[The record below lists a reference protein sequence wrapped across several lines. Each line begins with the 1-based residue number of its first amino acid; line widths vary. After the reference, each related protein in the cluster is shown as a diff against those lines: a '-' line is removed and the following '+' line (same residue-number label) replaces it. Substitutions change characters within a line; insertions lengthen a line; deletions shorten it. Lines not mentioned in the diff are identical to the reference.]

1 MKRACIN
8 ANTHKHE
15 FLGMR
20 VPSGFFSFFSP
31 LKKLIL
37 SLLFVVFTAYISMAQ
52 ITVSG
57 TVTGEQ
63 DGLTL
68 PGVNVVIKGT
78 TTGAVTNIDGIYT
91 INNVPEDA
99 TLVFSFIG
107 MITTEV
113 PVEGRTTIDV
123 ALSTDAIGIDE
134 VVVIGYGTA
143 RSSDLTSPIPV
154 IEATDI
160 VRNVNTSA
168 ASALQ
173 GAVSGVQV
181 INQGAPGSTPQI
193 IIRGMGSMQGAQ
205 PLYVVDGMFY
215 DNINWLSPND
225 IESIAVLKDASSAS
239 IYGVRAAGGVIM
251 VTTRQGRTNEGVI
264 IEYDG
269 YTGLNSSS
277 NLMQMTNTEQYATML
292 IEQGSLSRLDQS
304 INLWGGQQVT
314 LGGIE
319 QTIPATNTDWYNEL
333 LSNGQVMNHSLSFR
347 GGSQRTTYHVGGSY
361 LSEEGLLKSDNKF
374 ERINLKAS
382 LNFLP
387 YKFLDVGANVV
398 INHNMSRDEGSVW
411 GSMYS
416 AVPIIPVREENGD
429 FAGVIQAGFQVGP
442 VNNPVAQLFY
452 NTGNHNFTSG
462 LNLMYNAHA
471 NVKLLGNEKLVF
483 RTQFSQQLRNSNYRV
498 YSPVYF
504 VDDKLKN
511 ENSSLGKGWSQYSA
525 IHLDHTLTYKEEFG
539 NHNLTAMGGFS
550 TRQVDATNIG
560 GRASDVPGD
569 LPEYM
574 YFGNSTNPNPES
586 YDVFDGGFAE
596 RGVSFFGRLMYNY
609 DDRYLINAT
618 YRGDGTDKYSQTWGY
633 FPSFGVGWIISEEAF
648 MQNQNILD
656 RLKLRASW
664 GQLGNNAVPRES
676 GAREIFTGFN
686 NSYVFGNDM
695 IIPGY
700 VSSVYFN
707 ELEWEVVEETNVGM
721 EFSTL
726 NYRLYGEVDYFH
738 KVTRN
743 AAIWTSNLMGA
754 GGLTRNAGEI
764 LNAGV
769 EVNLKWTDKI
779 GEFNYFVS
787 GNMSTLHN
795 EVLSLGGEPYIDA
808 GSAEFRRR
816 SEPGHP
822 LYSYY
827 GYQVTG
833 VYQNE
838 AEIDAHIDRE
848 AHPQVEPGFLKFED
862 INGDKVINELDRQYL
877 GANIPKVTYGGQIGF
892 DYKNVDFSMSV
903 YGLWGNKLINRLRGE
918 RAWHADFNFD
928 KDLFDNRWRG
938 EGTTNEYPSAKGLV
952 NSWNL
957 SPLNSFL
964 IEDGAFFRIQNITLG
979 YTFNDLLP
987 GSTSGSKVRI
997 RFTAQN
1003 PLTVFSFNGFTP
1015 EVSGQGEAGGVYP
1028 IPTSFIVGLN
1038 VTY

>member
-1 MKRACIN
+1 MKKLLIILLYLPFL
-8 ANTHKHE
+8 ANTA
-15 FLGMR
+15 
-20 VPSGFFSFFSP
+20 
-31 LKKLIL
+31 L
-37 SLLFVVFTAYISMAQ
+37 SQV
-52 ITVSG
+52 TVTG
-57 TVTGEQ
+57 TVTAEQ

-68 PGVNVVIKGT
+68 PGVNVVLKGT
-78 TTGAVTNIDGIYT
+78 TTGAVTNIDGKYT
-91 INNVPEDA
+91 ISNVPEDA
-99 TLVFSFIG
+99 TLVYSFIG
-107 MITTEV
+107 MLTTEV
-113 PVEGRTTIDV
+113 PVDGRTTIDV
-123 ALSTDAIGIDE
+123 ALRTDAIGIDE

-143 RSSDLTSPIPV
+143 RSSDLTAPIPV

-225 IESIAVLKDASSAS
+225 IQSIAVLKDASAAS

-269 YTGLNSSS
+269 YMGLNSSS
-277 NLMQMTNTEQYATML
+277 NLMEMTNTEQYSTML
-292 IEQGSLSRLDQS
+292 IEQGSLSRLDPS
-304 INLWGGQQVT
+304 INIWGGQPFT
-314 LGGIE
+314 LGGVE
-319 QTIPATNTDWYNEL
+319 YTIPATNTDWYGEL

-398 INHNMSRDEGSVW
+398 INHNLSRDEGSVW

-416 AVPIIPVREENGD
+416 AVPIVPVREDNGD
-429 FAGVIQAGFQVGP
+429 FAGVIQAGYQVGP

-452 NTGNHNFTSG
+452 LTGNNNFSSG

-471 NVKLLGNEKLVF
+471 NVKLLGNDKLVF

-539 NHNLTAMGGFS
+539 NHNLTALGGFS
-550 TRQVDATNIG
+550 TRQVDATNLG

-569 LPEYM
+569 LPEYL

-633 FPSFGVGWIISEEAF
+633 FPSIGAGWIISEESF

-656 RLKLRASW
+656 RLKIRASW

-686 NSYVFGNDM
+686 NSYVFGSDL
-695 IIPGY
+695 IFPGY

-707 ELEWEVVEETNVGM
+707 QLEWEIVEETNLGL

-726 NYRLYGEVDYFH
+726 NYRLYAEVDYFH
-738 KVTRN
+738 KVTNN
-743 AAIWTSNLMGA
+743 AAIYTSNLMGA
-754 GGLTRNAGEI
+754 GGLIRNAGEI
-764 LNAGV
+764 LNTGV
-769 EVNLKWTDKI
+769 ELSLKWMDKI
-779 GEFNYFVS
+779 GEFNYFIN
-787 GNMSTLHN
+787 GNMSTLRN

-808 GSAEFRRR
+808 GSAEYRRR

-827 GYQVTG
+827 GYQVIG
-833 VYQNE
+833 VYQNQ
-838 AEIDAHIDRE
+838 AEIDAHIDTDI
-848 AHPQVEPGFLKFED
+848 HTQVEPGFLKFED
-862 INGDKVINELDRQYL
+862 VNGDKIINELDRQYL
-877 GANIPKVTYGGQIGF
+877 GANIPKLTYGGQIGF
-892 DYKNVDFSMSV
+892 DYKNVDFSVSM
-903 YGLWGNKLINRLRGE
+903 YGLWGNKLINRLRGV
-918 RAWHADFNFD
+918 RAFHADFNFD
-928 KDLFDNRWRG
+928 KDLYDNRWRG
-938 EGTTNEYPSAKGLV
+938 EGTSNEYPSSKGLV

-1015 EVSGQGEAGGVYP
+1015 EVTGQGDAGGVYP
-1028 IPTSFIVGLN
+1028 IPTSFILGLN
-1038 VTY
+1038 ITY